1 MKSASCSQPPLWND
15 RLLFL
20 RFNPS
25 SFVFIFFSLRLYFCQ
40 QQCSGVG
47 FCWAF
52 FFSRENLNHAVL
64 LEAGC
69 LQLLSPNPA
78 KAHWKHSSFCR
89 SLHLHYWATQCLT
102 TGMHLNS
109 SWNCLPSKLGKKGT
123 ELQGMATISQKLASW
138 VGKWKVFYPN
148 QWKPQSY

>member
-40 QQCSGVG
+40 QQCSSVG

-52 FFSRENLNHAVL
+52 FFFQGKSEPCSSAGSWMPAATQPQSSQGS
-64 LEAGC
+64 LET
-69 LQLLSPNPA
+69 L
-78 KAHWKHSSFCR
+78 SFCR

-123 ELQGMATISQKLASW
+123 ELQGMAMISQKLASW

>member
-1 MKSASCSQPPLWND
+1 MLSASSLKRQAAIFKIQSI
-15 RLLFL
+15 FL
-20 RFNPS
+20 CFYFFFPKT
-25 SFVFIFFSLRLYFCQ
+25 VFLSTAM
-40 QQCSGVG
+40 QQCGVLLG
-47 FCWAF
+47 F
-52 FFSRENLNHAVL
+52 FFFQGKSEPCSSAGSWMPAATQPQSSQGS
-64 LEAGC
+64 LET
-69 LQLLSPNPA
+69 L
-78 KAHWKHSSFCR
+78 SFCR

-148 QWKPQSY
+148 Q